1 MYSYSKPKGTKGIS
15 SPKGGSNPKQS
26 KKAESANANY
36 RGIVDSRPSNSDRKQ
51 SAK

>member
-1 MYSYSKPKGTKGIS
+1 MAYSKPKGTKGIS
-15 SPKGGSNPKQS
+15 GAKSGSSPKQS
-26 KKAESANANY
+26 KSDVSRSY